1 MDIYFM
7 PISMFVDP
15 IYTLE
20 VSGNGSAIVL
30 NGTTHS
36 LADLAEEAAADE
48 PQFPQFVVG
57 ATASS
62 VKLLLPYWGAAPPE
76 VLYPAPMLNV
86 PDGPVV
92 LPGQPAT

>member
-48 PQFPQFVVG
+48 PQLPQFVVG
-57 ATASS
+57 ATAST
-62 VKLLLPYWGAAPPE
+62 VKLLLPYWGSAPPE

-92 LPGQPAT
+92 LPGQ

>member
-20 VSGNGSAIVL
+20 VSGSGSVIILDGAS
-30 NGTTHS
+30 HS

-48 PQFPQFVVG
+48 PKMPRFVVG
-57 ATASS
+57 ATATS
-62 VKLLLPYWGAAPPE
+62 VTLLLPYWGSAPPE
-76 VLYPAPMLNV
+76 VLHPSPMLGV
-86 PDGPVV
+86 PDGPVQ
-92 LPGQPAT
+92 LPG

>member
-20 VSGNGSAIVL
+20 VADNGSTIIL
-30 NGTTHS
+30 NDAAYS
-36 LADLAEEAAADE
+36 VAALADEAAADE
-48 PQFPQFVVG
+48 PQLPQFVVG

-62 VKLLLPYWGAAPPE
+62 VKLLLPYWGSAPPE

-92 LPGQPAT
+92 LPGQ